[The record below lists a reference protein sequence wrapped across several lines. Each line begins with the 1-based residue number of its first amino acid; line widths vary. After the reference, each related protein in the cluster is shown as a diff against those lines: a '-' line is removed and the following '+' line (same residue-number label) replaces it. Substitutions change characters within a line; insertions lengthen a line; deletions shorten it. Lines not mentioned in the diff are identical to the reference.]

1 MCHILPPA
9 TVTYNYHLPPNTY
22 HLPSAIYHLLPS
34 IYHLPPT
41 TYHLPPTTYHLPSTT
56 YQLAPT
62 TYHLP
67 PTTYHLPPTT
77 YQPTTYHQ
85 TPGSCFLK
93 TLGPPSKCEI
103 LVLPPAPCLLP
114 AVSFTACHLPSA
126 FNEGR
131 GGEIPTRKTG
141 VAKHSSARP
150 RIYTF
155 PTNHFIKF

>member
-1 MCHILPPA
+1 MFF
-9 TVTYNYHLPPNTY
+9 
-22 HLPSAIYHLLPS
+22 IYRPD
-34 IYHLPPT
+34 
-41 TYHLPPTTYHLPSTT
+41 LPSTT
-56 YQLAPT
+56 YQLA
-62 TYHLP
+62 
-67 PTTYHLPPTT
+67 PTT

-141 VAKHSSARP
+141 VVKHSSARP

-155 PTNHFIKF
+155 PTNHFIKFYLKYCKTRNFKQKFTITDIFS